1 KEESDEN
8 PQPRGAQNPGEERRD
23 QSGEQKKREERE
35 RGGNR
40 RRGDAAR
47 EMRSFPGELL
57 SQNLTSR
64 RKQIGGGGDEPV
76 QTRDD
81 PGPRAVSFVDAFR
94 LRHVLRPAAKRALL
108 FSALAG
114 VRRGSTPGEASRVL
128 GARSRELLPCLRER
142 KWCRRGQ
149 RRAN

>member
-1 KEESDEN
+1 
-8 PQPRGAQNPGEERRD
+8 
-23 QSGEQKKREERE
+23 
-35 RGGNR
+35 
-40 RRGDAAR
+40 
-47 EMRSFPGELL
+47 
-57 SQNLTSR
+57 LTSR

-149 RRAN
+149 RRANRPPPPRLRRARSKSPARRLLPDRSARLPSGPEARGFHPPGSGGRRTPRRRPP